1 MNFVDKLVNTQR
13 MLSDLFMNKEESFAS
28 STIPAPI
35 TELKNAAQACVNALR
50 NGNKII
56 FMGNGGSAAEAQHL
70 SAELVGHF
78 MSQSKPYAA
87 IALNTDTSAL
97 TAIGNDYHFKEIFS
111 RQLTALAKSDDVAIY
126 LSTSGTSENILEAM
140 KIGRTLNLVNIA
152 FTGMK
157 TRYMQQF
164 ADYYIAVPSTR
175 TPQIQEGHLILG
187 HILCEYI
194 ENELEKDANTQD
206 LS

>member
-28 STIPAPI
+28 NNIPAPL
-35 TELKNAAQACVNALR
+35 TELKKAAEVCVNALR

-70 SAELVGHF
+70 AAELVGHF
-78 MSQSKPYAA
+78 MSNSKPYAA

-111 RQLTALAKSDDVAIY
+111 RQLTAIAKSGDVVVY
-126 LSTSGTSENILEAM
+126 MSTSGSSENILEAM
-140 KIGRTLNLVNIA
+140 KIGRTLNTINVA
-152 FTGMK
+152 FTGLK
-157 TRYMQQF
+157 TTWMRQF
-164 ADYYIAVPSTR
+164 SDYYIAVPSRR

-187 HILCEYI
+187 HLLCEYI
-194 ENELEKDANTQD
+194 ENEMESTTVNDNF
-206 LS
+206 